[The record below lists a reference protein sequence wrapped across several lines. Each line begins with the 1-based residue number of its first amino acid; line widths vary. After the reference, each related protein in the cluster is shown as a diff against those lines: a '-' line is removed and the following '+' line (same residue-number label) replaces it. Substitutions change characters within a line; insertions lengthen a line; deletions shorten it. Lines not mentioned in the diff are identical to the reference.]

1 MAQSKKQPTL
11 KNEGV
16 RWQVFPKNQT
26 ASDHQVALI
35 GVFISVYEQIGTPLN
50 RLQSNEVLGVLRSGL
65 MGLGYEIEGP
75 GEKIVRPV
83 LYGEMGKKE
92 KSYNVDGWH
101 QGTGTILEV
110 EAGQAVENNRFALDI
125 LKACSIQGAK
135 NLTMAIPSSYHPDRL
150 RKEGK
155 PPKRE
160 FDSVVNTLD
169 SLYISNR
176 FHMPLESI
184 LVVGY

>member
-1 MAQSKKQPTL
+1 MPSVKRTPVKS
-11 KNEGV
+11 EGV
-16 RWQVFPKNQT
+16 RWQVFPRNKT
-26 ASDHQVALI
+26 TSKHQVEFL
-35 GVFISVYEQIGTPLN
+35 GVLNRFYGEICTPFN
-50 RLQSNEVLGVLRSGL
+50 RLQSNEVLGVLRL
-65 MGLGYEIEGP
+65 ALKDIGYQIEGP
-75 GEKIVRPV
+75 GEKIIRPV
-83 LYGEMGKKE
+83 LFGESGKKD

-101 QGTGTILEV
+101 EESGTVLEV

-135 NLTMAIPSSYHPDRL
+135 NLIMAIPSNYHPERL

-169 SLYISNR
+169 SLYVSNR
-176 FHMPLESI
+176 FQMPLDSI

>member
-1 MAQSKKQPTL
+1 MPSVKS
-11 KNEGV
+11 EGI
-16 RWQVFPKNQT
+16 RWQVFPRNKTTSN
-26 ASDHQVALI
+26 HQVALL
-35 GVFISVYEQIGTPLN
+35 GVFNRFCGEICTPLN
-50 RLQSNEVLGVLRSGL
+50 RLQSNEVLGVLRVALKG
-65 MGLGYEIEGP
+65 MGYEIEGP

-83 LYGEMGKKE
+83 LFGESGENE
-92 KSYNVDGWH
+92 KWYNVDGWH
-101 QGTGTILEV
+101 EESGTVLEV

-125 LKACSIQGAK
+125 LKACSIQGAR
-135 NLTMAIPSSYHPDRL
+135 NLIMAIPANYHPDRL

-160 FDSVVNTLD
+160 FDSVVKTLD

-176 FHMPLESI
+176 FQMPLESI

>member
-1 MAQSKKQPTL
+1 MPSVTRKPVKS
-11 KNEGV
+11 EGI
-16 RWQVFPKNQT
+16 RWQIFPRNKT
-26 ASDHQVALI
+26 TSKHQVAFLE
-35 GVFISVYEQIGTPLN
+35 VFNRFYEEICTPLN
-50 RLQSNEVLGVLRSGL
+50 RLQSNEVLGVLRAALKGI
-65 MGLGYEIEGP
+65 GYEIESP

-83 LYGEMGKKE
+83 LFGESGKKD

-101 QGTGTILEV
+101 EESGTVLEV

-135 NLTMAIPSSYHPDRL
+135 NLTMAIPSNYHPDRL
-150 RKEGK
+150 RRGGK

-169 SLYISNR
+169 SLYVSNR
-176 FHMPLESI
+176 FQMPLDSI